1 MQDAIGKRRLMA
13 GQFLTCIT
21 ERERRFMKW
30 YLLKTW
36 EGREEALAEEIRK
49 KLPSCFYKDCF
60 VIYQERIW
68 RKQQRSVVHVEKLF
82 PGYVFLTSE
91 KNIFYDEKYSFL
103 SCPVLSCPEEFPA
116 LAGLAACG
124 DLTILPMA
132 EKDAEFLE
140 KISGDDHMVKLSCV
154 LKDENGRICNIS
166 DPLRSCLGQVERY
179 HFKKRYAMVRRQL
192 WGEDQAIAMGILL
205 KEDVDEKLLYEDR
218 EISVK
223 MSGSAPYR
231 DPEGV
236 VFS

>member
-1 MQDAIGKRRLMA
+1 MQDAIGKRGLMA
-13 GQFLTCIT
+13 GQFLTCSA

-49 KLPSCFYKDCF
+49 KLPSCFYKNCF

-91 KNIFYDEKYSFL
+91 KISFSDKKRSFL
-103 SCPVLSCPEEFPA
+103 SCLEELPA

-154 LKDENGRICNIS
+154 LKDENGRICKIS